1 MRQHISSMFN
11 RITNIRPV
19 VQEDFG
25 VNPLDFLEM
34 TEQEETDI
42 DFGKI
47 LLSPDLLEERVKIH
61 GTIDRRLKNYASSE
75 ITRLGNHDLIETF
88 LTESYGI
95 AECKVFITQY
105 ANDNSH
111 IINVNGI
118 DITVSK
124 TEYDRI
130 GYSGSDEHVLFLN
143 SFIENT
149 DLTYQELS
157 LLLDIGRAEKFILDK
172 LPYYLSNAIST
183 KIHKL
188 FKCLPIEVI
197 MDRLQNYFIECDI
210 DKTIKILTKDML
222 RVLKS
227 HPSKIFSNPES
238 NSRMVH
244 KVLHAFKNL
253 ESTVDIF
260 SFDIFQYTCIFS
272 VLFMKQSDSFKMSW
286 LDFFFIEN
294 ITAYDIRKD
303 EIPNFASIVMDTI
316 FYETEDPNED
326 RRVRVSGRGIS
337 CQKGIIER
345 FSLSFA
351 ETIAPF
357 FPIEEEQ
364 YNLFT
369 ELQKENKNDVS
380 KIFIDEF
387 KQRLTIWTQDF
398 INTTE
403 IYDFTKDQLTD
414 EWGKYYKNKITE
426 EYLRERD
433 INYDMVKNGYL
444 VQTGLKAGLYILS
457 LFGDFNDIEPVGY
470 GKRKIKGKT
479 KKRRANT
486 KRRGKNNT
494 RQRYTR
500 RK

>member
-1 MRQHISSMFN
+1 M
-11 RITNIRPV
+11 
-19 VQEDFG
+19 
-25 VNPLDFLEM
+25 
-34 TEQEETDI
+34 
-42 DFGKI
+42 
-47 LLSPDLLEERVKIH
+47 H
-61 GTIDRRLKNYASSE
+61 GRIDRRLKNYASSE
-75 ITRLGNHDLIETF
+75 ITRLDNPDLIETF
-88 LTESYGI
+88 LMETQGI
-95 AECKVFITQY
+95 AECKLFITQY

-111 IINVNGI
+111 IINVDGV

-124 TEYDRI
+124 AEYDRI
-130 GYSGSDEHVLFLN
+130 GYSGTDEHVLFLN
-143 SFIENT
+143 SMFENT
-149 DLTYQELS
+149 NLTYQELS
-157 LLLDIGRAEKFILDK
+157 LLLDIGRAEKFILNK

-188 FKCLPIEVI
+188 FRCLPIEDV
-197 MDRLQNYFIECDI
+197 MNRLEPYFIDCDI
-210 DKTIKILTKDML
+210 DKTLKILTKDML

-227 HPSKIFSNPES
+227 HHSKIFGNLES

-253 ESTVDIF
+253 DSKVDIF
-260 SFDIFQYTCIFS
+260 SFDIFKYTCIFS
-272 VLFMKQSDSFKMSW
+272 VLFMKQSDSFKMRW
-286 LDFFFIEN
+286 LEIFFIEN

-357 FPIEEEQ
+357 FPIEEERDD
-364 YNLFT
+364 LFT

-387 KQRLTIWTQDF
+387 KQRLTVWTQDF

-403 IYDFTKDQLTD
+403 IDDFTKEQLTD
-414 EWGKYYKNKITE
+414 EWEKYYKNKITE
-426 EYLRERD
+426 EYLQERD

-444 VQTGLKAGLYILS
+444 VQTGLKSGLYILS
-457 LFGDFNDIEPVGY
+457 LFGDFNGIEQVGY

-494 RQRYTR
+494 KQRYTR